1 MTGLALGAIAS
12 GMSVL
17 QAMAGDAGR
26 CQVLV
31 TFAGMA
37 GRALDVLVGPI
48 KGEFRFAVVEW
59 LDTAPAIL
67 AMATVALLT
76 EPLLV
81 RVLRLVTVVAASRGA
96 AERHRRGVASV
107 TAYCLVAA
115 FEFEIGGDVIEG
127 LTIELNDI
135 GVTAFV
141 ISMAVLAFLA
151 QGIRVAAV
159 KTPPVAT
166 ISIDV
171 LVTGDTEPRL

>member
-1 MTGLALGAIAS
+1 
-12 GMSVL
+12 MSVL

-59 LDTAPAIL
+59 LDAAPAIL

-135 GVTAFV
+135 GVAALV
-141 ISMAVLAFLA
+141 IGMTILAIFA
-151 QGIRVAAV
+151 QGVHVAAV
-159 KTPPVAT
+159 KAPTV
-166 ISIDV
+166 
-171 LVTGDTEPRL
+171 